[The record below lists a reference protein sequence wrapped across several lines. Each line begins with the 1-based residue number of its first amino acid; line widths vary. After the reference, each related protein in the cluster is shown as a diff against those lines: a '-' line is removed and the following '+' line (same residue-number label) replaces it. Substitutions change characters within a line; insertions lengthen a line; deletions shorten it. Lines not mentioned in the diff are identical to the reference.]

1 MSHVS
6 DYKNTCPKVNLFS
19 YIYTHVRPSSNVPPY
34 EGSATLMA
42 KPVTRILRG
51 SYLDF
56 LPQGV
61 SSTVDR
67 RHGWPGCL
75 FLYGSCPDGEE
86 ERPAVSFDPK

>member
-19 YIYTHVRPSSNVPPY
+19 YITHVRPSSNVPPY

-67 RHGWPGCL
+67 RHGWPGCV
-75 FLYGSCPDGEE
+75 FLYGSCPDGGE